1 MTEEHAAIARR
12 FGPAELEPLLGP
24 EAVTHT
30 IVVQG
35 AALDVDTDDILVHA
49 EATAWVAAVVAWLDL
64 ETPAAARARLNEL
77 VARPLVR
84 GVRPLIHQEPDPHW
98 ILRDTVLESLEPV
111 AAAGLLLELPV
122 VWPRHLADVAVVART
137 FPGLTIVIDH
147 LGKPPLGT
155 TEMALWATELGDVAR
170 LSNVCAKISG
180 LNTATA
186 LEDWSA
192 SDLVPAVEVAV
203 ECFGPERLL
212 VGSDWPVCLLNGDY
226 GRVWRETLSAID
238 RVAPDH
244 RDRILGGTARSLY
257 RIDPQEPDGSAD

>member
-1 MTEEHAAIARR
+1 M
-12 FGPAELEPLLGP
+12 
-24 EAVTHT
+24 
-30 IVVQG
+30 
-35 AALDVDTDDILVHA
+35 
-49 EATAWVAAVVAWLDL
+49 
-64 ETPAAARARLNEL
+64 
-77 VARPLVR
+77 
-84 GVRPLIHQEPDPHW
+84 
-98 ILRDTVLESLEPV
+98 LESLEPV

-155 TEMALWATELGDVAR
+155 AEMALWATELGDVAR

-244 RDRILGGTARSLY
+244 RDRILGGHRSLPLSH
-257 RIDPQEPDGSAD
+257 RPPGARWQR